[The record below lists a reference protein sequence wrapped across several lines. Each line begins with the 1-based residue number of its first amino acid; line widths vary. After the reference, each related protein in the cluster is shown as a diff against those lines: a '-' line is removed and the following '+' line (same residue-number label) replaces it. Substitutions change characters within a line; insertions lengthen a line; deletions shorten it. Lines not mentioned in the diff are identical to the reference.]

1 MIELT
6 LGWCQGA
13 GGWRVY
19 ECVRKCA
26 RARMRERA
34 CVPVCGVI
42 MWPRDVDGGGRP
54 RGRKRVR
61 E

>member
-1 MIELT
+1 
-6 LGWCQGA
+6 
-13 GGWRVY
+13 VY